1 MYKIILLENTIMK
14 AYKNSLLIINNNF
27 FFYLKKSGSSGF
39 FGLLIAGFFIL
50 FSDSIQAQNSNTPK
64 AFSAKEQDYYI
75 IVDVPVPDGIEL
87 EVGGLAVIPDGSLG
101 VSTRRG
107 EVWLIENPYM
117 EGSRIP
123 RFTKFADG
131 LHEPLGLAYHKG
143 SFYSSQRSELTKL
156 TDINADG
163 RADEYK
169 TVASWPLSGNYH
181 EYSYGP
187 LFTPEGDMLV
197 TLNLG
202 WIGHGASL
210 AKWRGW
216 MMKVSPEGK
225 MIPIASGMRSPS
237 GFGYNAQG
245 DVFYGENQGDWV
257 GSGRITHV
265 EVGDFVGN
273 PEGLVWSHL
282 EDSPVRL
289 KPDDIPDTGLPMS
302 KVAIDIPGFKTP
314 AVWLPHGLL
323 GISTS
328 DILLDNSGGKFGPFS
343 DQLFIGDQGLSKIAR
358 VYLEKVN
365 GVYQGVAFPFIEGFS
380 SGILRMVWGNDGS
393 MFVGMT
399 SRGWSSTGTA
409 PFGLQRLVWTGKTPF
424 EIKTVKAKP
433 DGFELEFT
441 LPVNESVAKNP
452 ESYKMS
458 SFNYKYH
465 HNYGSPVIELEDL
478 AVTAAIVSKDGLSVR
493 LVVDGLKEGYIHEI
507 NATGI
512 QSMEGMDLLHP
523 VGYYTL
529 NQLPVGEKVNPADVI
544 ETSNDPH
551 RGHQKMTASS
561 ITETVSA
568 NVAATPQTSQQKRAT
583 VMPSTWTKGTDYSFS
598 IATKPGLKY
607 DLDVIEVKAGSK
619 VKVTFNNNDDML
631 HNLVV
636 VLPNTALEVGEE
648 ALSMGLEGSQKNY
661 IPNSGKVLF
670 YTNILSPETSET
682 IYFEAP
688 SVPGEYTY
696 VCTFPGHFYVMQGIM
711 RVVK

>member
-1 MYKIILLENTIMK
+1 MK
-14 AYKNSLLIINNNF
+14 KYKNRLFIMNSSSF
-27 FFYLKKSGSSGF
+27 FHLQKSRSNRFLGLALVGF
-39 FGLLIAGFFIL
+39 FMLL
-50 FSDSIQAQNSNTPK
+50 SISLKAQNTAEPK
-64 AFSAKEQDYYI
+64 TSSAKEQDYYI
-75 IVDVPVPDGIEL
+75 IVDIPVPDGIEL
-87 EVGGLAVIPDGSLG
+87 EVGGLAVTPDGSLG

-107 EVWLIENPYM
+107 EVWVIENPYLM
-117 EGSRIP
+117 GSRIP
-123 RFTKFADG
+123 RFSKFADG
-131 LHEPLGLAYHKG
+131 LHEPLGLAYHNG

-156 TDINADG
+156 TDNNADG
-163 RADEYK
+163 RADAYE
-169 TVASWPLSGNYH
+169 TVVSWPLSGNYH

-216 MMKVSPEGK
+216 MMKVSPDGK

-237 GFGYNAQG
+237 GFGFNAQG

-282 EDSPVRL
+282 EGSPVKL
-289 KPDDIPDTGLPMS
+289 KPEDIPDTGLPMS
-302 KVAIDIPGFKTP
+302 KVAADIPGFKTP

-328 DILLDNSGGKFGPFS
+328 DIIVDKSGGEFGPFS
-343 DQLFIGDQGLSKIAR
+343 DQLFVGDQGLSKIAR

-365 GVYQGVAFPFIEGFS
+365 GVYQGVVFPFREGFS

-424 EIKTVKAKP
+424 EIKTVKAQP

-441 LPVNESVAKNP
+441 LPVNEALTKNL

-478 AVTAAIVSKDGLSVR
+478 TLKAAIVSKDGLSVR

-512 QSMEGMDLLHP
+512 KSKEGMDLLHAT
-523 VGYYTL
+523 GYYTL
-529 NQLPVGEKVNPADVI
+529 NQIPVGEKVNLTDVI
-544 ETSNDPH
+544 ETADPH
-551 RGHQKMTASS
+551 LGHQKMSVPPIA
-561 ITETVSA
+561 EKASA
-568 NVAATPQTSQQKRAT
+568 NERAIPKNGQQKRVT
-583 VMPSTWTKGTDYSFS
+583 EMPSTWSKGADYSFS

-619 VKVTFNNNDDML
+619 VKITFNNNDDML

-636 VLPNTALEVGEE
+636 VKPNTAIEVGEE
-648 ALSMGLEGSQKNY
+648 ALRMGLEGSQKNY
-661 IPNSGKVLF
+661 IPNSDKVLF
-670 YTNILSPETSET
+670 HTNILSPETSET

-688 SVPGEYTY
+688 SIPGEYTY
-696 VCTFPGHFYVMQGIM
+696 VCTFPGHYYVMQGIM
-711 RVVK
+711 KVVE

>member
-1 MYKIILLENTIMK
+1 MK
-14 AYKNSLLIINNNF
+14 TSKNSLLILNYSRNF
-27 FFYLKKSGSSGF
+27 HPQKSALNGFLAVLKGCFFMLLSGS
-39 FGLLIAGFFIL
+39 LH
-50 FSDSIQAQNSNTPK
+50 AQDTTEQK
-64 AFSAKEQDYYI
+64 ASSAKEQDYYI
-75 IVDVPVPDGIEL
+75 IVDIPVPDGIEL
-87 EVGGLAVIPDGSLG
+87 EVGGLAVTPDGSLG

-107 EVWLIENPYM
+107 EVWVIENPYM
-117 EGSRIP
+117 VGSRIP
-123 RFTKFADG
+123 QFTKFADG

-156 TDINADG
+156 TDNNADG
-163 RADEYK
+163 RADGYE
-169 TVASWPLSGNYH
+169 TVVSWPLSGNYH

-216 MMKVSPEGK
+216 MMKVSPDGK

-237 GFGYNAQG
+237 GFGYNAEG

-282 EDSPVRL
+282 DGSPVKL
-289 KPDDIPDTGLPMS
+289 KPEDIPDTGLPMS
-302 KVAIDIPGFKTP
+302 KVAADIPGFKTP

-328 DILLDNSGGKFGPFS
+328 DILLDKSGGEFGPFS

-365 GVYQGVAFPFIEGFS
+365 GVYQGVAFPFREGFS

-399 SRGWSSTGTA
+399 SRGWSSTGKA

-424 EIKTVKAKP
+424 EIKTVKAQP

-441 LPVNESVAKNP
+441 LPVNESVAKDL

-478 AVTAAIVSKDGLSVR
+478 VVKGAVVSTDGLTVR

-512 QSMEGMDLLHP
+512 KSMEGMDLLHA

-529 NQLPVGEKVNPADVI
+529 NQIPVGEKVNLADII
-544 ETSNDPH
+544 ETSNNLH
-551 RGHQKMTASS
+551 RGHQKMNDPPLTKAA
-561 ITETVSA
+561 SA
-568 NVAATPQTSQQKRAT
+568 NVTAPPTNSQQKRVT
-583 VMPSTWTKGTDYSFS
+583 VMPSTWSKGPDQS
-598 IATKPGLKY
+598 IVMGTKPGLKY
-607 DLDVIEVKAGSK
+607 DLEIFEVKAGSK
-619 VKVTFNNNDDML
+619 VKITFNNNDDML

-636 VLPNTALEVGEE
+636 VKPNTAIEVGEE

-661 IPNSGKVLF
+661 IPNSDKVLF
-670 YTNILSPETSET
+670 HTNILSPETSES

-711 RVVK
+711 KVVE

>member
-1 MYKIILLENTIMK
+1 MK
-14 AYKNSLLIINNNF
+14 TYKNKCLPTNCNL
-27 FFYLKKSGSSGF
+27 FFYL
-39 FGLLIAGFFIL
+39 
-50 FSDSIQAQNSNTPK
+50 PK
-64 AFSAKEQDYYI
+64 AKWNGFLRMLLVGFIMGPAISSFGQTTTEGEAMSAKEQDYYS
-75 IVDVPVPDGIEL
+75 IVDIPIPDGVEL
-87 EVGGLAVIPDGSLG
+87 EVGGLAVTFDGSLG

-123 RFTKFADG
+123 RFSKFASG

-156 TDINADG
+156 TDFNGDGKAD
-163 RADEYK
+163 AYE
-169 TVASWPLSGNYH
+169 TVVSWPLSGNYH

-202 WIGHGASL
+202 WIGHGSSMS
-210 AKWRGW
+210 KWRGW
-216 MMKVSPEGK
+216 MMKVSPDGR

-265 EVGDFVGN
+265 ETGDFVGN

-282 EDSPVRL
+282 EGSPVTL
-289 KPDDIPDTGLPMS
+289 KPEDIPDTGEPMS
-302 KVAIDIPGFKTP
+302 KVAANIPGFKTP

-328 DILLDNSGGKFGPFS
+328 DILVDKSGGEFGPFT
-343 DQLFIGDQGLSKIAR
+343 DQLFVGDQGLSKIAR

-365 GVYQGVAFPFIEGFS
+365 GVYQGAAFPFREGFS

-399 SRGWSSTGTA
+399 SRGWSSTGKA
-409 PFGLQRLVWTGKTPF
+409 PFGLQRLVWTGKMPF
-424 EIKTVKAKP
+424 EIKTLKAQP

-441 LPVNESVAKNP
+441 MPINESEAKKLD
-452 ESYKMS
+452 SYKLS

-465 HNYGSPVIELEDL
+465 HQYGSPVIELEEL
-478 AVTAAIVSKDGLSVR
+478 AVKGVLVSEDGLKVR
-493 LVVDGLKEGYIHEI
+493 LVVDGLKEGYIHEV
-507 NATGI
+507 NAAGI
-512 QSMEGMDLLHP
+512 KSKAGMDLLHT

-529 NQLPVGEKVNPADVI
+529 NQIPGGEKVKLSELAKPAANP
-544 ETSNDPH
+544 H
-551 RGHQKMTASS
+551 QGHQNTGTPAPKTATSS
-561 ITETVSA
+561 SATATTRTNSNQNKRITAMPGTWAKGPDKSI
-568 NVAATPQTSQQKRAT
+568 
-583 VMPSTWTKGTDYSFS
+583 VMG
-598 IATKPGLKY
+598 TKPGLKF
-607 DLDVIEVKAGSK
+607 DLEAFEVKAGSK
-619 VKVTFNNNDDML
+619 VKLTFNNNDDML
-631 HNLVV
+631 HNLVIV
-636 VLPNTALEVGEE
+636 KPNTAIEVGED
-648 ALSMGLEGSQKNY
+648 ALKMGLEGSQKNY
-661 IPNSGKVLF
+661 IPNSDKVLF
-670 YTNILSPETSET
+670 HTNILSPETSES

-688 SVPGEYTY
+688 TVPGDYSY
-696 VCTFPGHFYVMQGIM
+696 VCTFPGHAYVMQGIM
-711 RVVK
+711 RVVP

>member
-1 MYKIILLENTIMK
+1 MK
-14 AYKNSLLIINNNF
+14 TYKNRLLIINNNF

-39 FGLLIAGFFIL
+39 FGLLIAGFFIV

-75 IVDVPVPDGIEL
+75 IVDIPVPDGIEL
-87 EVGGLAVIPDGSLG
+87 EVGGLAVTPDGSLG

-107 EVWLIENPYM
+107 EVWVIENPYM
-117 EGSRIP
+117 VGSRIP

-156 TDINADG
+156 TDNNADG
-163 RADEYK
+163 RADGYE
-169 TVASWPLSGNYH
+169 TVVSWPLSGNYH

-216 MMKVSPEGK
+216 MMKVSPNGK

-237 GFGYNAQG
+237 GFGFNAQG

-282 EDSPVRL
+282 DGSPVKL
-289 KPDDIPDTGLPMS
+289 KPEDIPDTGLPMS
-302 KVAIDIPGFKTP
+302 KVAADIPGFKTP

-328 DILLDNSGGKFGPFS
+328 DILLDNSGGEFGPFS

-365 GVYQGVAFPFIEGFS
+365 GVYQGVAFPFREGFS

-399 SRGWSSTGTA
+399 SRGWSSTGKA

-424 EIKTVKAKP
+424 EIKTVKAQP

-441 LPVNESVAKNP
+441 LPVNESVAKDL

-478 AVTAAIVSKDGLSVR
+478 VVKGAVVSTDGLTVR

-512 QSMEGMDLLHP
+512 KSMEGMDLLHA

-529 NQLPVGEKVNPADVI
+529 NQIPVGEKVNLADVI
-544 ETSNDPH
+544 ESPNDPH
-551 RGHQKMTASS
+551 LGHQKMSAPSL
-561 ITETVSA
+561 TETASA
-568 NVAATPQTSQQKRAT
+568 NVTATSTNSQQKRVT
-583 VMPSTWTKGTDYSFS
+583 VIPSTWSKGADHSFS

-607 DLDVIEVKAGSK
+607 DLDVVEVKAGSK
-619 VKVTFNNNDDML
+619 VKITFNNNDDML
-631 HNLVV
+631 HNLVI
-636 VLPNTALEVGEE
+636 VLPNTAIEVGEE
-648 ALSMGLEGSQKNY
+648 ALSMGLKGSQKNY
-661 IPNSGKVLF
+661 IPNSDKVLF
-670 YTNILSPETSET
+670 HTNILSPETSET

-688 SVPGEYTY
+688 SVPGEYIY

-711 RVVK
+711 KVVE

>member
-1 MYKIILLENTIMK
+1 MK
-14 AYKNSLLIINNNF
+14 TSKNSIFILNYSLFFHLQKTILNGFLAGLISCF
-27 FFYLKKSGSSGF
+27 FILPSGSSH
-39 FGLLIAGFFIL
+39 
-50 FSDSIQAQNSNTPK
+50 AQDATEQK
-64 AFSAKEQDYYI
+64 ASSEKEQEYYT
-75 IVDVPVPDGIEL
+75 IVDIPIPDGVEL
-87 EVGGLAVIPDGSLG
+87 EVGGLAVTPDGGLG

-117 EGSRIP
+117 VGSQIP
-123 RFTKFADG
+123 RFTRFAYG

-156 TDINADG
+156 TDTNADG
-163 RADEYK
+163 KADGYE
-169 TVASWPLSGNYH
+169 TVVSWPLSGNYH

-202 WIGHGASL
+202 WIGHGSSM

-216 MMKVSPEGK
+216 MMKVSPDGK
-225 MIPIASGMRSPS
+225 MIPVASGIRSPS
-237 GFGYNAQG
+237 GFGYNSEG

-282 EDSPVRL
+282 EGSPVKLR
-289 KPDDIPDTGLPMS
+289 PEDIPDTGLPMS
-302 KVAIDIPGFKTP
+302 KVAADIPGFKTP

-328 DILLDNSGGKFGPFS
+328 DILVDKSGGEFGPFT
-343 DQLFIGDQGLSKIAR
+343 DQLFVGDQGLSKIAR

-365 GVYQGVAFPFIEGFS
+365 GVYQGVAFPFREGFS

-399 SRGWSSTGTA
+399 SRGWSSTGNE
-409 PFGLQRLVWTGKTPF
+409 PFGLQRLIWTGKTPF
-424 EIKTVKAKP
+424 EIKTVKAQP

-441 LPVNESVAKNP
+441 LPVNESVAKNL

-478 AVTAAIVSKDGLSVR
+478 AVKGAVVSADGLTVR
-493 LVVDGLKEGYIHEI
+493 LVVDSLKEGYIHEI
-507 NATGI
+507 NASGI
-512 QSMEGMDLLHP
+512 KSMEGMDLLHG

-529 NQLPVGEKVNPADVI
+529 NQIPSGEKLNLADLI
-544 ETSNDPH
+544 ETSNDSH
-551 RGHQKMTASS
+551 RGHQKMSDPSPTQTAPAKV
-561 ITETVSA
+561 T
-568 NVAATPQTSQQKRAT
+568 AAPTNGQRKRVI
-583 VMPSTWTKGTDYSFS
+583 VMPSTWSNGPDQS
-598 IATKPGLKY
+598 IIMGTKPGLKY
-607 DLDVIEVKAGSK
+607 DLEIFEVKAGSK
-619 VKVTFNNNDDML
+619 VKITFNNNDDML

-636 VLPNTALEVGEE
+636 VKPTTAIEVGEA
-648 ALSMGLEGSQKNY
+648 ALKMGLEGSQKNY
-661 IPNSGKVLF
+661 IPNSDKVLF
-670 YTNILSPETSET
+670 HTNILSPETSES

-688 SVPGEYTY
+688 SVPGDYTY
-696 VCTFPGHFYVMQGIM
+696 VCTFPGHAYVMQGTM